1 MILLIHRKRC
11 IFYMQV
17 YDQLVQNIFTEK
29 AVYVQGWH
37 AGAVG
42 LGATLASFKS
52 KYTSCYQQ
60 EHAGSKTLLQ
70 QNPPVIN
77 FGCQLIQ
84 MVLYNSH
91 KTLIVV
97 VRIHHD
103 TLFTARR
110 IASAVLATAIL
121 FVGPSVRL
129 SYAGILSKRRHVA
142 RCSLHFRIAI
152 CV

>member
-1 MILLIHRKRC
+1 MILLILRKRC

-52 KYTSCYQQ
+52 KYTSCYRQ

-77 FGCQLIQ
+77 FGCRLIQ

-97 VRIHHD
+97 VHIH
-103 TLFTARR
+103 LFTARR
-110 IASAVLATAIL
+110 FASAVLATAIL
-121 FVGPSVRL
+121 FVGPSVTCRYSVKTTARSTVQFAL
-129 SYAGILSKRRHVA
+129 SDSKMCLV
-142 RCSLHFRIAI
+142 L
-152 CV
+152 